1 MTYEAMADLARE
13 AARDAFDAHGADNP
27 GASIAYE
34 FVRQQRW
41 EEHAGT
47 DEQAEAL
54 FNALHIE
61 ARDWEVFVY
70 AYDAEYARL
79 AAGGKR

>member
-1 MTYEAMADLARE
+1 MTYQGIADLARE
-13 AARDAFDAHGADNP
+13 TAREAFDAHGVANP
-27 GASIAYE
+27 GASTAYE

-41 EEHAGT
+41 EEHEGT

-61 ARDWEVFVY
+61 ARDWDVFVDF
-70 AYDAEYARL
+70 YDGEYARL
-79 AAGGKR
+79 VALPR